1 MIPDGRTDGRIDSGS
16 LAVAEKS
23 ADRMPAFTYS
33 AGVLRLTD
41 TGTSTEKKGKQGVRS
56 RAGER
61 VENLEKGVAGKWEV
75 GREVKS
81 EGGVEKAR
89 KRTREVALQPQ

>member
-41 TGTSTEKKGKQGVRS
+41 TGTEKKGKQGVRS